1 MEAVLRWLLTYLLH
15 STVLLGLAAL
25 ARLALGERRLALQEA
40 LLRAALV
47 GGLVTAGLQ
56 VGLDLHPLAGRLALP
71 ASLAAPGAPAT
82 SSAGAAGTAAAGARP
97 TIAVAPA
104 PVREDGGA
112 GLAVEAPPARVVS
125 MAPVPILP
133 AWLVGAVGE
142 AGGTLPGGLALAW
155 AALAAVAL
163 ARLGVAAVRLR
174 QLLQGRRPID
184 AGALGTLAARMG
196 RALGLH
202 RRVPLSAA
210 ERLSVPLATGV
221 LRPEVCLPER
231 AVAELG
237 TDEQAALCA
246 HELAHVARRDPA
258 WVLLARLVE
267 ALAPV
272 QPLNG
277 WARRRLQDLA
287 ECLSDDLA
295 VAASGRPLG
304 LARSL
309 VDVASWTLGDLS
321 ILPGAAVGA
330 VSARSRLG
338 HRVERLMDPAR
349 RLERP
354 RRLLLPAAA
363 ACVLATALV
372 TPVVSGSV
380 TADEPQPI
388 VGQEDP
394 PAPPPPAPA
403 AVPAPPAPPEAV
415 PLPAPEPPAAPKA
428 RPAPAPHAAPAPH
441 PAPKVEVPSAEAQQR
456 LEQLGRQIAERARLH
471 EGEMKKLEAEIEAIA
486 AKMQPDSAEVERL
499 SAEISK
505 AAQKLAE
512 SASADV
518 AREGAKAGRKS
529 EQTAEAARRMAELEK
544 QLRETTRAAR
554 LPAEE
559 IRALAEKA
567 RALAE
572 QARPTAEELA
582 EIRRLARDQAR
593 VAAEQARLT
602 SDEIREAM
610 RTAREAL
617 EHARDEMR
625 RSREEQRP
633 HPRDERDRQK
643 DDPGEPPRD

>member
-1 MEAVLRWLLTYLLH
+1 MEGVLRWLLTYLLH
-15 STVLLGLAAL
+15 STVLLVLAAL

-47 GGLVTAGLQ
+47 GGFVTAGLQ

-71 ASLAAPGAPAT
+71 APLAAPGSPAAA
-82 SSAGAAGTAAAGARP
+82 SAGAAGARP

-104 PVREDGGA
+104 PVREG
-112 GLAVEAPPARVVS
+112 GLAVDAPPARVVS
-125 MAPVPILP
+125 TAPVPIAP

-142 AGGTLPGGLALAW
+142 AAGRLPGGLALAW
-155 AALAAVAL
+155 AALAAVGL

-174 QLLQGRRPID
+174 QLLRGRRPID

-196 RALGLH
+196 RALGLR

-210 ERLSVPLATGV
+210 GRLSVPLATGV

-277 WARRRLQDLA
+277 WARRRLQDVA

-338 HRVERLMDPAR
+338 HRVERLMNPAR

-380 TADEPQPI
+380 TADGPQPV

-394 PAPPPPAPA
+394 PAPPPPE
-403 AVPAPPAPPEAV
+403 AVPAPPAPPEAA
-415 PLPAPEPPAAPKA
+415 PAPAPEPPAAPKA
-428 RPAPAPHAAPAPH
+428 RPAPATKPAPAPAPKAR
-441 PAPKVEVPSAEAQQR
+441 PAPAAKPEVPSAEAQQR
-456 LEQLGRQIAERARLH
+456 LEQLGRQMAERARLH
-471 EGEMKKLEAEIEAIA
+471 EGEMKELEAEIEAIA

-512 SASADV
+512 SVSADV

-544 QLRETTRAAR
+544 ELREATRSAR

-559 IRALAEKA
+559 VRALAEKA

-593 VAAEQARLT
+593 LT
-602 SDEIREAM
+602 SDEVREAM
-610 RTAREAL
+610 RAAREAL

-625 RSREEQRP
+625 RSLDEQRP

-643 DDPGEPPRD
+643 DDSGEPHRD

>member
-1 MEAVLRWLLTYLLH
+1 MEGVLRWLLTYLLH

-25 ARLALGERRLALQEA
+25 ARLALGERRLPLQEA

-47 GGLVTAGLQ
+47 GGFVTAGLQ
-56 VGLDLHPLAGRLALP
+56 VGLGLHPLAGRLALP
-71 ASLAAPGAPAT
+71 APLAAPGSSAPAE
-82 SSAGAAGTAAAGARP
+82 AAGVAASGARP

-104 PVREDGGA
+104 PVREDG
-112 GLAVEAPPARVVS
+112 LAVEAPPARVES
-125 MAPVPILP
+125 TARVPIFP
-133 AWLVGAVGE
+133 AWLAGVVDE
-142 AGGTLPGGLALAW
+142 AGGRLPGGLALAW

-174 QLLQGRRPID
+174 QLLRGRRPID
-184 AGALGTLAARMG
+184 AGALGSLAAGLG

-237 TDEQAALCA
+237 PDEQAALCA

-372 TPVVSGSV
+372 TPVVSGSA
-380 TADEPQPI
+380 TADEPRPAAD
-388 VGQEDP
+388 QERP
-394 PAPPPPAPA
+394 PAPPPPPAPE
-403 AVPAPPAPPEAV
+403 AVPAPPAPP
-415 PLPAPEPPAAPKA
+415 PPPAPKA
-428 RPAPAPHAAPAPH
+428 APAPAPRPAPKPRPA

-456 LEQLGRQIAERARLH
+456 LEQLSRQIGERARLH
-471 EGEMKKLEAEIEAIA
+471 EAEMKKLEAEIEAIA
-486 AKMQPDSAEVERL
+486 SKMQPDSAAVERL

-505 AAQKLAE
+505 AAEELAA
-512 SASADV
+512 SVSADV
-518 AREGAKAGRKS
+518 TGEGAEAGKRS
-529 EQTAEAARRMAELEK
+529 ERTAEAARRMAELER
-544 QLRETTRAAR
+544 QLREATRAPR

-572 QARPTAEELA
+572 QARPTAEEMA
-582 EIRRLARDQAR
+582 EIRRLSRDQAR
-593 VAAEQARLT
+593 LAAEQARLA
-602 SDEIREAM
+602 SEQIREAM
-610 RTAREAL
+610 RVARQAL

-625 RSREEQRP
+625 RSLDEPRP
-633 HPRDERDRQK
+633 HPRDERDRPR
-643 DDPGEPPRD
+643 DDSGEPPRD